1 MDGALEGR
9 PGDLY
14 LSIGPLAFHLL
25 GIPPPIQ
32 TPARPRPDLAP
43 DFEPMENVS
52 NRPQNPIL
60 RQLANLK
67 ILSRLLAHEVH
78 SQSTSKTLT
87 LSRDEVSEIQTALE
101 LYIEDVSR
109 RYSQAPSAGG
119 VASVES
125 PLAGVRN

>member
-1 MDGALEGR
+1 MD
-9 PGDLY
+9 
-14 LSIGPLAFHLL
+14 
-25 GIPPPIQ
+25 
-32 TPARPRPDLAP
+32 
-43 DFEPMENVS
+43 NVTT
-52 NRPQNPIL
+52 RPQNPIL

-78 SQSTSKTLT
+78 SQNASKTLT

-125 PLAGVRN
+125 PLVGVRN